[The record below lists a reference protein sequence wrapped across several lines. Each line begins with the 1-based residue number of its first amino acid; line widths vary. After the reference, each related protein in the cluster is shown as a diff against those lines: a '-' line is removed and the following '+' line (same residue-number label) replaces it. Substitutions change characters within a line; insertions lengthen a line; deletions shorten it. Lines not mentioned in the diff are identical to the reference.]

1 MNEEEGLGWFE
12 HLNTPFIHLWE
23 MSYEA
28 IRLLGYEAIRLLG
41 YEAMSY
47 VMYRVMLNAIL
58 FILLWYNVNSSFI
71 ILHKYS
77 IQNPRYL
84 NVNEFNIIHSIDF
97 LDWGRHF
104 NLKRTRRVEKMEG
117 EGAHNTQN
125 TKQNTIHNTHFV
137 IIIIIAFK
145 SLEIKN
151 LHFDRRERAKTKP
164 KPKPTSCYSGL
175 NI

>member
-12 HLNTPFIHLWE
+12 HLNTPFIHLW
-23 MSYEA
+23 
-28 IRLLGYEAIRLLG
+28 GYEAIRLLG

-58 FILLWYNVNSSFI
+58 LILLWYNVNSSFI

-137 IIIIIAFK
+137 IIIIAFK
-145 SLEIKN
+145 SLEIKK
-151 LHFDRRERAKTKP
+151 LKFLR
-164 KPKPTSCYSGL
+164 
-175 NI
+175 